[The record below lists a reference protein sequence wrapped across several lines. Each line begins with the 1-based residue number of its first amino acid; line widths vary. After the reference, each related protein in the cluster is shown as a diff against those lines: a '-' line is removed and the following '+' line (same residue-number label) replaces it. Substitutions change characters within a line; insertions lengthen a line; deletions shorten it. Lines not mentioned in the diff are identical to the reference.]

1 MKTKAPNNAQ
11 NTYKEQTTAE
21 AGEPRQARL

>member
-11 NTYKEQTTAE
+11 NTEEEQTKAE
-21 AGEPRQARL
+21 AGELRQACL